1 MTELE
6 ESLYVVSRSDDQ
18 RVVTLIIQAKHLNY
32 DMSDGLKLRLRET
45 VLEYLEQR
53 VQYFVLD
60 LQNVSIV
67 DSCGVG
73 LMIGVHNLIRDR
85 DATLY
90 LTGITHFLEKI
101 FRMMHLDQ
109 YFHVVDDMA
118 AVEELAASESPLA

>member
-1 MTELE
+1 MTEKE
-6 ESLYVVSRSDDQ
+6 EALFSVEASDDP
-18 RVVTLIIQAKHLNY
+18 RVVTVVIQAKYLNY
-32 DMSDGLKLRLRET
+32 DMSDGLKLRLREA
-45 VLEYLEQR
+45 VQEYLDQGT
-53 VQYFVLD
+53 QFFVLD

-73 LMIGVHNLIRDR
+73 LMIGVHNLIRDH

-109 YFHVVDDMA
+109 YFHVVRDSDE
-118 AVEELAASESPLA
+118 VRELASTGIG